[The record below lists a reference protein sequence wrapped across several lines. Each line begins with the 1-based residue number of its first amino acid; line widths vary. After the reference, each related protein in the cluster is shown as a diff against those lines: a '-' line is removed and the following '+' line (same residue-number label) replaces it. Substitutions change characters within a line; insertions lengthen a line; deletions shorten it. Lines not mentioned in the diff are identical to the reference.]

1 MIATTGMGFKIHAN
15 TPKELKA
22 KQFVL
27 IKEKDFN
34 DLSLNNDEKR
44 LFLSIMKSNK
54 IEIKKDYSNR

>member
-34 DLSLNNDEKR
+34 RKPIKCMIQNVNN
-44 LFLSIMKSNK
+44 IQA
-54 IEIKKDYSNR
+54 